1 MCAVGRVLY
10 EFMIFRNLGVFQFV
24 GLKMAVIYGQSVTAY
39 KDFQIQTAVS
49 GVLKV
54 YGFTACNRIL

>member
-10 EFMIFRNLGVFQFV
+10 EFMIFRNLGVLKLV
-24 GLKMAVIYGQSVTAY
+24 GLKVAVIYGQSVTAN
-39 KDFQIQTAVS
+39 KDFQIQTTVS

-54 YGFTACNRIL
+54 NGFTDCNRIL